1 MNTRRSFIAAIAI
14 TAFSLLSLGC
24 SGGST
29 PQPSADGS
37 TETESFFA
45 RQADKAIAEA
55 RRKLE
60 TENIPVDSSSGF
72 TINGHRY
79 GTSRSAGDLPKAEI
93 TPQGELL
100 VAGEPVPATPGQRE
114 LLLEHRTRI
123 IGVAHAGMAVGAQG
137 ANIAGTALSG
147 LGGLL
152 LGGEEGRNAYEERVK
167 AEAEAIKQEAVKLC
181 ALLPALYDSQQ
192 TLAAAMPE
200 FAPYAT
206 MTRKDIDECG
216 EDIGGDAIADV
227 DADSA
232 A

>member
-29 PQPSADGS
+29 PQPSDGM

-45 RQADKAIAEA
+45 RQASKAIAEA
-55 RRKLE
+55 QRKLE
-60 TENIPVDSSSGF
+60 TENIPVDSSTSF
-72 TINGHRY
+72 TIDGHRY
-79 GTSRSAGDLPKAEI
+79 GASRSSSDLPRAEI

-114 LLLEHRTRI
+114 LLLEHRTQI
-123 IGVAHAGMAVGAQG
+123 MGVAHAGMAVGAQG

-167 AEAEAIKQEAVKLC
+167 AEAETIKQEAVKLC
-181 ALLPALYDSQQ
+181 SLLPGLYDSQQ
-192 TLAAAMPE
+192 ALAAAMPE

-206 MTRKDIDECG
+206 MTRQDIDECG
-216 EDIGGDAIADV
+216 KDIAD
-227 DADSA
+227 DATADAVADGA

>member
-29 PQPSADGS
+29 PQPSDGM

-45 RQADKAIAEA
+45 RQASKAIAEA
-55 RRKLE
+55 QRKLE
-60 TENIPVDSSSGF
+60 TENIPVDSSTSF
-72 TINGHRY
+72 TIDGHRY
-79 GTSRSAGDLPKAEI
+79 GASRSSSDLPRAEI

-114 LLLEHRTRI
+114 LLLEHRTQI
-123 IGVAHAGMAVGAQG
+123 IGVAHAGMALGAQG

-181 ALLPALYDSQQ
+181 SLLPGLYDSQQ
-192 TLAAAMPE
+192 ALAAAMPE

-206 MTRKDIDECG
+206 MTRQDIDECG
-216 EDIGGDAIADV
+216 KDIAD
-227 DADSA
+227 DATADAVADGA